1 MLQFTMAERSYQ
13 GGKPLGEIQ
22 DDAGGQSSRDTTF

>member
-1 MLQFTMAERSYQ
+1 MLQLTMAERIYQ
-13 GGKPLGEIQ
+13 GGTPLGEIQ

>member
-1 MLQFTMAERSYQ
+1 MAEQSYQ

-22 DDAGGQSSRDTTF
+22 DYAGGQSSRDTTF

>member
-1 MLQFTMAERSYQ
+1 MLQYDMAERSYQ